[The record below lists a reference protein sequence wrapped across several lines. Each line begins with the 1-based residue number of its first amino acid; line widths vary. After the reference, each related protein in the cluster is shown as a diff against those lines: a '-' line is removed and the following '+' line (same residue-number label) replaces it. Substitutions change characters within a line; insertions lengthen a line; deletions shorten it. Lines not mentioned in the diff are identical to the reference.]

1 VKSGKKK
8 PSGRAMG
15 AAVAGVDIGSIFTKV
30 VIIDAESYD
39 IISFSIMRSGASHE
53 NASRSATKDALRAA
67 GMSLEDLAYVVST
80 GYGRSRVPFADR
92 QITEITCHARAA
104 KFLFPDAHTI
114 IDIGGQDSKV
124 IRIDA
129 AGRVTNFVMNDRCA
143 AGTGRFLEV
152 MAEALEVDL
161 GKMTELSLRA
171 TKNIEV
177 SSVCAVFAESEVI
190 SLIASGHEKADIAA
204 AIFRAIARRIT
215 GMVGQLG
222 VQERVVMTGGVAKNE
237 GVVRALE
244 ERLNVKITVPEEP
257 QIAGALGAALLA
269 AESLK

>member
-1 VKSGKKK
+1 
-8 PSGRAMG
+8 MT
-15 AAVAGVDIGSIFTKV
+15 AVAGVDVGSIFTKV
-30 VIIDAESYD
+30 VIIDAESRD

-53 NASRSATKDALRAA
+53 NASRSAAEDALKAA
-67 GMSLEDLAYVVST
+67 GMSFDDLAYVVST

-104 KFLFPDAHTI
+104 KFFFPDAHTI

-124 IRIDA
+124 IRIDDD
-129 AGRVTNFVMNDRCA
+129 GKVVNFVMNDRCA

-152 MAEALEVDL
+152 MAAALEVDL
-161 GKMTELSLRA
+161 EKLSELARKA
-171 TKNIEV
+171 KRHVEV

-190 SLIASGHEKADIAA
+190 SLIASGHEKTDIAA

-222 VQERVVMTGGVAKNE
+222 IQERVVMTGGVAKNE

-244 ERLNVKITVPEEP
+244 ERLKVEIAVPEEP
-257 QIAGALGAALLA
+257 QIAGALGAALFA
-269 AESLK
+269 AESL

>member
-1 VKSGKKK
+1 VRRS
-8 PSGRAMG
+8 SARRAMT
-15 AAVAGVDIGSIFTKV
+15 AVAGVDVGSIFTKV
-30 VIIDAESYD
+30 VIIDAESRD

-53 NASRSATKDALRAA
+53 NASRSAAENALKAA
-67 GMSLEDLAYVVST
+67 GMSFDDLAYVVST

-104 KFLFPDAHTI
+104 KFFFPDAHTI

-124 IRIDA
+124 IRIDDD
-129 AGRVTNFVMNDRCA
+129 GKVVNFVMNDRCA

-152 MAEALEVDL
+152 MAAALEVDL
-161 GKMTELSLRA
+161 EKLSELARKA
-171 TKNIEV
+171 KRHVEV

-190 SLIASGHEKADIAA
+190 SLIASGHEKTDIAA

-222 VQERVVMTGGVAKNE
+222 IQERVVMTGGVAKNE

-244 ERLNVKITVPEEP
+244 ERLKVEIAVPEEP
-257 QIAGALGAALLA
+257 QIAGALGAALFA
-269 AESLK
+269 AESL

>member
-1 VKSGKKK
+1 MRRS
-8 PSGRAMG
+8 SARRAMT
-15 AAVAGVDIGSIFTKV
+15 AVAGVDVGSIFTKV
-30 VIIDAESYD
+30 VIIDAESRD

-53 NASRSATKDALRAA
+53 NASRSAAENALKAA
-67 GMSLEDLAYVVST
+67 GMSFDDLAYVVST

-104 KFLFPDAHTI
+104 KFFFPDAHTI

-124 IRIDA
+124 IRIDDD
-129 AGRVTNFVMNDRCA
+129 GKVVNFVMNDRCA

-152 MAEALEVDL
+152 MAAALEVDL
-161 GKMTELSLRA
+161 EKLSELARKA
-171 TKNIEV
+171 KRHVEV

-190 SLIASGHEKADIAA
+190 SLIASGHEKTDIAA

-222 VQERVVMTGGVAKNE
+222 IQERVVMTGGVAKNE

-244 ERLNVKITVPEEP
+244 ERLKVEIAVPEEP
-257 QIAGALGAALLA
+257 QIAGALGAALFA
-269 AESLK
+269 AESL

>member
-1 VKSGKKK
+1 
-8 PSGRAMG
+8 MT
-15 AAVAGVDIGSIFTKV
+15 AVAGVDVGSIFTKV
-30 VIIDAESYD
+30 VIIDAESRD

-53 NASRSATKDALRAA
+53 NASRSAAENALKAA
-67 GMSLEDLAYVVST
+67 GMSFDDLAYVVST

-104 KFLFPDAHTI
+104 KFFFPDAHTI

-124 IRIDA
+124 IRIDDD
-129 AGRVTNFVMNDRCA
+129 GKVVNFVMNDRCA

-152 MAEALEVDL
+152 MAAALEVDL
-161 GKMTELSLRA
+161 EKLSELARKA
-171 TKNIEV
+171 KRHVEV

-190 SLIASGHEKADIAA
+190 SLIASGHEKTDIAA

-222 VQERVVMTGGVAKNE
+222 IQERVVMTGGVAKNE

-244 ERLNVKITVPEEP
+244 ERLKVEIAVPEEP
-257 QIAGALGAALLA
+257 QIAGALGAALFA
-269 AESLK
+269 AESL